1 MQGVDAEKG
10 RWFLGGCVAVFA
22 LPFFIGGV
30 NLLTVGIRALHR
42 GGGNAPVLLTIGIG
56 FTTLSVAFVAL
67 IAFAMRQGQAA
78 ARRRNL
84 NPMQPWLWRDDWAA
98 RRVAEANPQGR
109 AALLVSALM
118 WNAITIP
125 MVLPHRFPR
134 NSSPAI
140 VFVFAAV
147 GLLLLAGAAYAASR
161 QWKFG
166 RSICSIDRLPIE
178 PGQRF
183 NGQIEHRGTQVPD
196 AGYRF
201 VLSCVNRIITGG
213 GRNRSASTQTL
224 WETEQRVS
232 GTLAAPSPFGMRVP
246 FAFDLPADAPSSDL
260 SNPND
265 LMLWQLAVAAELPGI
280 DYKAAFELPVFVTAG
295 GAAAHHAVRQEAAA
309 RRELSAASR
318 ATATPLPSGGVE
330 LRVGPHRDAGAFTT
344 FVFFAVVWFGA
355 IGFMWDLGAPAFI
368 AGVFSVFGLLILAMA
383 VDFFTGTSVV
393 SADFAGLRTR
403 HAVLGM
409 SRMSRSK
416 SIEAAQVDSIASKVG
431 GHYGDHPYFD
441 VEARLK
447 DKSSRTLARYFVN
460 RDDADAFAAK
470 LWEAL
475 RR

>member
-1 MQGVDAEKG
+1 MQGFDAEKG

-22 LPFFIGGV
+22 LPFAIGGV
-30 NLLTVGIRALHR
+30 NILAAGIRALHR
-42 GGGNAPVLLTIGIG
+42 SESNAPVLLTIGIG
-56 FTTLSVAFVAL
+56 LTALSVGFVAL

-84 NPMQPWLWRDDWAA
+84 NPMQPWLWRDDWTA
-98 RRVAEANPQGR
+98 RRVLEANPRGS
-109 AALLVSALM
+109 AALLVFALM

-125 MVLPHRFPR
+125 IAILVARRFPR
-134 NSSPAI
+134 NLSAAI
-140 VFVFAAV
+140 VFAFAAA

-161 QWKFG
+161 RWKFG

-183 NGQIEHRGTQVPD
+183 NGQIEHRGAQVPE

-201 VLSCVNRIITGG
+201 VLSCLNRIVTGG

-224 WETEQRVS
+224 WETEQHVS
-232 GTLAAPSPFGMRVP
+232 GALAAPSPVGMRVP

-260 SNPND
+260 SKPD
-265 LMLWQLAVAAELPGI
+265 DMVLWQLAVAAELPGI
-280 DYKAAFELPVFVTAG
+280 DYKAAFDLPVFVTAG
-295 GAAAHHAVRQEAAA
+295 GAAAHHAVRQEEAA

-344 FVFFAVVWFGA
+344 FVLFAAIWFGA
-355 IGFMWDLGAPAFI
+355 IGFMWSFGAPTFI
-368 AGVFSVFGLLILAMA
+368 AGVFSLFGLLILAMA

-393 SADFAGLRTR
+393 SADFAALRTR
-403 HAVLGM
+403 HAVLG
-409 SRMSRSK
+409 MSRSK
-416 SIEAAQVDSIASKVG
+416 SIEAAQVDSIAAKVG
-431 GHYGDHPYFD
+431 GHYGNHPYFD
-441 VEARLK
+441 VEARLT

>member
-1 MQGVDAEKG
+1 MRGFDAEKG

-22 LPFFIGGV
+22 LPFAIGGV
-30 NLLTVGIRALHR
+30 NLLTAGIRALHR
-42 GGGNAPVLLTIGIG
+42 GDGSAPVIGIG

-67 IAFAMRQGQAA
+67 IAFAMRRGQAA

-109 AALLVSALM
+109 AALLVFALM

-125 MVLPHRFPR
+125 IALLVARRFPH
-134 NSSPAI
+134 NLSAAI
-140 VFVFAAV
+140 VLVFAAV
-147 GLLLLAGAAYAASR
+147 GLLLLGGAAYAASQR
-161 QWKFG
+161 WKFG

-213 GRNRSASTQTL
+213 GRNRSAATQTL

-232 GTLAAPSPFGMRVP
+232 GALAAPSPVGMRVP

-260 SNPND
+260 SKPND
-265 LMLWQLAVAAELPGI
+265 LVLWQLAVAAELPGI

-295 GAAAHHAVRQEAAA
+295 DAAAHHAVRREEAA

-344 FVFFAVVWFGA
+344 FVLFAVVWFGA
-355 IGFMWDLGAPAFI
+355 IGFMWNFGAPTFI
-368 AGVFSVFGLLILAMA
+368 AGVFSLFGLLILAMA
-383 VDFFTGTSVV
+383 IDFFTGTSIV

-403 HAVLGM
+403 HAVLG
-409 SRMSRSK
+409 MSRSK

-431 GHYGDHPYFD
+431 GHYGHHPYFD

-460 RDDADAFAAK
+460 RDDADVVAAK